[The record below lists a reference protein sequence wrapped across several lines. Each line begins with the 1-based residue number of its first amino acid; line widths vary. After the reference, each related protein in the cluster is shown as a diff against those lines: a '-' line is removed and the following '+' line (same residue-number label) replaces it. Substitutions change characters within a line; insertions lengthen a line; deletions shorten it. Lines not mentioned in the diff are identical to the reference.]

1 MANNTTINSE
11 LFQNLLVQSQY
22 ALYENSIAR
31 AVSTVFDYPVG
42 AGKVV
47 SVPIWAG
54 ITSSKPGEGVA
65 PAAVDTNTNSK
76 TISLEEHVA
85 FAEVTDFL
93 RDSAQE
99 SVITALANQMG
110 LALAEGLD
118 KELIALFANVG
129 ITQSVGTAYQAGPP
143 AVKTDVV
150 VNDLMKAAAII
161 RSQKYNGPMFAV
173 LNPKQAYGIKAAMT
187 ATNNFQNATNVGNA
201 ILSNYFVGQIAGI
214 TILEH
219 PLVGV
224 DVNGDSVGCVFAPSA
239 FGLAQRGGVAMETER
254 NAAKRS
260 TDVVETVVAGAG
272 ILRPELAVKVL
283 GNAEV

>member
-1 MANNTTINSE
+1 MANTTSINSE

-65 PAAVDTNTNSK
+65 PSAADTNTNSK
-76 TISLEEHVA
+76 TITLEEHVVY
-85 FAEVTDFL
+85 AEVTDFL

-99 SVITALANQMG
+99 SVIGALGAQAG

-118 KELIALFANVG
+118 KELFSKFASGV
-129 ITQSVGTAYQAGPP
+129 TQELGAAGEEL
-143 AVKTDVV
+143 VV
-150 VNDLMKAAAII
+150 ATLMKAAATI
-161 RSQKYNGPMFAV
+161 RSNKYTGPLFAV
-173 LNPKQAYGIKAAMT
+173 LHPKQAYNMKQALT
-187 ATNNFQNATNVGNA
+187 ATNAYTANTNVGNS
-201 ILSNYFVGQIAGI
+201 ILSQYFVGQIAGI
-214 TILEH
+214 TILESS
-219 PLVGV
+219 LIVADG
-224 DVNGDSVGCVFAPSA
+224 NGDVTGCVFAPSA
-239 FGLAQRGGVAMETER
+239 FGLAQRGGVTMEEQR

-260 TDVVETVVAGAG
+260 TDVVLTAVAGAAV
-272 ILRPELAVKVL
+272 LRPELAVNIIGDATL
-283 GNAEV
+283 

>member
-1 MANNTTINSE
+1 MANTTSINSE

-65 PAAVDTNTNSK
+65 PAAADTNTNSK
-76 TISLEEHVA
+76 TITLAEHVV

-99 SVITALANQMG
+99 SVITGLANQAG

-118 KELIALFANVG
+118 KELMALFLDATV
-129 ITQSVGTAYQAGPP
+129 TQEQGAAGTETSL
-143 AVKTDVV
+143 TD
-150 VNDLMKAAAII
+150 LLKAAARI
-161 RSQKYNGPMFAV
+161 RSNKYTGP
-173 LNPKQAYGIKAAMT
+173 LNAILHPRQAYAIKAALTGT
-187 ATNNFQNATNVGNA
+187 AALANTGLQNRV
-201 ILSNYFVGQIAGI
+201 LDQFFVGTIAGI
-214 TILEH
+214 NIYESSL
-219 PLVGV
+219 LVEDGAN
-224 DVNGDSVGCVFAPSA
+224 DVSGCVFAPQA
-239 FGLAQRGGVAMETER
+239 FGLAQRGGIAMEEQR

-260 TDVVETVVAGAG
+260 TDVVMTAVAGAG
-272 ILRPELAVKVL
+272 VLRPELAVRIYGDNVL
-283 GNAEV
+283 

>member
-1 MANNTTINSE
+1 MANNTSINSE

-54 ITSSKPGEGVA
+54 ITSTKPGEGVA
-65 PAAVDTNTNSK
+65 PSAADTNTNSK
-76 TISLEEHVA
+76 TITLAEHVV

-99 SVITALANQMG
+99 SVITGLANQAG

-118 KELIALFANVG
+118 KELMALFLDAAV
-129 ITQSVGTAYQAGPP
+129 TQEQGSAG
-143 AVKTDVV
+143 AETSLTD
-150 VNDLMKAAAII
+150 LLKAAARI
-161 RSQKYNGPMFAV
+161 RSNKYTGP
-173 LNPKQAYGIKAAMT
+173 LNAILHPRQAYAIKAALTGT
-187 ATNNFQNATNVGNA
+187 AALANTGLQNRV
-201 ILSNYFVGQIAGI
+201 LDQFFVGTIAGI
-214 TILEH
+214 NIYESAL
-219 PLVGV
+219 LVE
-224 DVNGDSVGCVFAPSA
+224 DVANDVSGCVFAPQA
-239 FGLAQRGGVAMETER
+239 FGLAQRGGITMEEQR

-260 TDVVETVVAGAG
+260 TDVVMTAVAGAG
-272 ILRPELAVKVL
+272 VLRPELAVRIYGDNVL
-283 GNAEV
+283 

>member
-1 MANNTTINSE
+1 MANTTSINSE

-54 ITSSKPGEGVA
+54 ITASKPSEGVA
-65 PAAVDTNTNSK
+65 PSAVDTNTNSK

-85 FAEVTDFL
+85 YAQVTDFL

-99 SVITALANQMG
+99 SVIAALANQMG
-110 LALAEGLD
+110 LALAESLD
-118 KELIALFANVG
+118 KELISLFSNVAL
-129 ITQSVGTAYQAGPP
+129 TQSVGELADELTVPKLMEAAAKIRANKYTGPLFAVVNPIVAYKMKSVLTATTAYTAISDIGNQAL
-143 AVKTDVV
+143 T
-150 VNDLMKAAAII
+150 
-161 RSQKYNGPMFAV
+161 NG
-173 LNPKQAYGIKAAMT
+173 YI
-187 ATNNFQNATNVGNA
+187 
-201 ILSNYFVGQIAGI
+201 GQIAGV

-219 PLVGV
+219 ALVPV
-224 DVNGDSVGCVFAPSA
+224 DNDGQSIGCVFAPSA
-239 FGLAQRGGVAMETER
+239 FGIAQRGGVAMETER
-254 NAAKRS
+254 KAAQRA

-272 ILRPELAVKVL
+272 ILRPELAVQIKA
-283 GNAEV
+283 NKD